1 MSLDITVGV
10 LGGGQL
16 GRMMAES
23 GHKIGLRLAIL
34 DPHGSMSPA
43 GKVAELSIEGS
54 YNDKN
59 KIKDLISVSDIITIE
74 IEHVNV
80 NALLE
85 LQTMNP
91 DIIIRPDPLGIQV
104 IQDKYKQKQCM
115 SKSNIPLGDFMD
127 LIIYDE
133 NEDENEKSLLEIVNK
148 FGYPLMVKN
157 KWNAYDGKGN
167 AVVNNLTEFQ
177 QSIDDLRGS
186 GNNNNS
192 NDKDSRDC
200 SGLYVEKWVPY
211 TKELAVMVVSHKLNC
226 NYNINVSHNNDNDN
240 NNDDNDN
247 NNNHNK
253 NKNNN
258 SSSNSMRLYD
268 RGIELLCYPV
278 VETHQNC
285 SICHSVIAPAFIPP
299 HVQDMCYSIAMNA
312 VAALP
317 GHHNIGIFGVELFLL
332 DDETVLF
339 NEIAPRPHNSG
350 HYTQESCYCDQFE
363 AHLRAVCDL
372 PIDCHALQMKV
383 NHSCMINVLG
393 TGVDSTTNEII
404 TNAMKSGY
412 AGVHCYSKEGSKLGR
427 KMAHFTVTGDDVNEI
442 KSKLELISSHDS
454 GNGHSVIDI
463 NKIFHNLYDGD
474 LFNTIE
480 VGVIMGSDSDLPTMK
495 DACIML
501 DKFNIKYECTI
512 VSAHRTPTRMYAYAQ
527 KARDR
532 GIRVIIAGAGGAA
545 HLPGMVA
552 SLTTLP
558 VIGVPIMTNAFQG
571 NDSLL
576 SIVQMPR
583 GVPVATVAIG
593 NATNAALLA
602 VRILS
607 SSHNNK
613 RGRELMLSLDK
624 FMFQQENEVFQKA
637 ERLES
642 EGYSKYLR

>member
-157 KWNAYDGKGN
+157 KRNAYDGKGN

-192 NDKDSRDC
+192 NDKDSRDS

-253 NKNNN
+253 
-258 SSSNSMRLYD
+258 
-268 RGIELLCYPV
+268 
-278 VETHQNC
+278 
-285 SICHSVIAPAFIPP
+285 
-299 HVQDMCYSIAMNA
+299 
-312 VAALP
+312 
-317 GHHNIGIFGVELFLL
+317 
-332 DDETVLF
+332 
-339 NEIAPRPHNSG
+339 
-350 HYTQESCYCDQFE
+350 
-363 AHLRAVCDL
+363 
-372 PIDCHALQMKV
+372 
-383 NHSCMINVLG
+383 
-393 TGVDSTTNEII
+393 
-404 TNAMKSGY
+404 
-412 AGVHCYSKEGSKLGR
+412 
-427 KMAHFTVTGDDVNEI
+427 
-442 KSKLELISSHDS
+442 
-454 GNGHSVIDI
+454 
-463 NKIFHNLYDGD
+463 
-474 LFNTIE
+474 
-480 VGVIMGSDSDLPTMK
+480 
-495 DACIML
+495 
-501 DKFNIKYECTI
+501 
-512 VSAHRTPTRMYAYAQ
+512 
-527 KARDR
+527 
-532 GIRVIIAGAGGAA
+532 
-545 HLPGMVA
+545 
-552 SLTTLP
+552 
-558 VIGVPIMTNAFQG
+558 
-571 NDSLL
+571 
-576 SIVQMPR
+576 
-583 GVPVATVAIG
+583 
-593 NATNAALLA
+593 
-602 VRILS
+602 
-607 SSHNNK
+607 
-613 RGRELMLSLDK
+613 
-624 FMFQQENEVFQKA
+624 
-637 ERLES
+637 
-642 EGYSKYLR
+642 